1 MRVAAAVAVAVA
13 ACQKVVA
20 AAVALFVPGSSF
32 GLSCHA
38 PICPP
43 QHMYVFVFLGSSI
56 WSKAEQLSVKMR
68 NTYAQSAHKTT
79 TTKSA
84 LSAATPPDPPT
95 PPTPLPPLRPCA
107 TDPLHPPPL
116 KTTHGGPWPCHL
128 LNEMSSKLAVNLFA
142 IFLALLRVRSAIC
155 CFARF
160 QFSSFSF

>member
-1 MRVAAAVAVAVA
+1 VLQKFISSVSVCVLHVACASCCCCLPAKKLLQLQLRFL
-13 ACQKVVA
+13 CS
-20 AAVALFVPGSSF
+20 GSSF

-38 PICPP
+38 PFIGNRPP
-43 QHMYVFVFLGSSI
+43 PSAPLYVFLGSSI

-84 LSAATPPDPPT
+84 LSHCHAPLWQPPISPSYAP
-95 PPTPLPPLRPCA
+95 A
-107 TDPLHPPPL
+107 S
-116 KTTHGGPWPCHL
+116 KKGAWPCHL

-142 IFLALLRVRSAIC
+142 IFLLLFGVRSAIC

-160 QFSSFSF
+160 Q